1 MLAREPASFWRE
13 NEVAVVTLLRVLA
26 RMSKCGGNK
35 LSNVRSFIVLRSGEG
50 VTSFTKGNI
59 ANFSFFF
66 SFLFILPFEMVK

>member
-66 SFLFILPFEMVK
+66 FLFCSFYHLKW